1 MKIDFQFNTDYGVFS
16 DSLDLPDDQTFA
28 DSDIEAMK
36 QQRLSDWLAL
46 VTPPDSQSDS
56 ISSDSVS
63 VE

>member
-16 DSLDLPDDQTFA
+16 DSLDLPDDQTFS

-36 QQRLSDWLAL
+36 QQRLNNWLTL
-46 VTPPDSQSDS
+46 INTQSLES
-56 ISSDSVS
+56 ASAS

>member
-16 DSLDLPDDQTFA
+16 DSLDLPDDQTFS

-36 QQRLSDWLAL
+36 QQRLNGWLAL
-46 VTPPDSQSDS
+46 VTPSSSQSDS
-56 ISSDSVS
+56 AS